1 MTGDTNPNAVKP
13 FNWAALKLYEL
24 GPQNCFSTLF
34 FCEFPLAVLGK
45 LLCAR
50 LGGIKQ

>member
-24 GPQNCFSTLF
+24 GPRTVLAHCFFVNFLWQYWGNYYA
-34 FCEFPLAVLGK
+34 PA
-45 LLCAR
+45 
-50 LGGIKQ
+50 

>member
-34 FCEFPLAVLGK
+34 FVNFLWQYWGNYYAPA
-45 LLCAR
+45 
-50 LGGIKQ
+50 